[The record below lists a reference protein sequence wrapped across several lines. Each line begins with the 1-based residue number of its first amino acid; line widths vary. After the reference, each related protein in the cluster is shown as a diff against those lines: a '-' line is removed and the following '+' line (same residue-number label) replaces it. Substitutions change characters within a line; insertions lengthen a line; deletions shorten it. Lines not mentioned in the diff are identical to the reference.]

1 MSRLVDPTI
10 CPDCRALLDSV
21 GRCTGCGLHLRG
33 PLATELWTTMQTAD
47 GLVERLRGSA
57 LDVLDPAPTAQSTAQ
72 SAHQAV
78 HQADAGSGLPVHP
91 TRPGSTQPAPRRVPA
106 LSVPVVLLALGAI
119 CLLVAA
125 AVFVAVT
132 WSDLGLAARTCILL
146 ACTVLLAGI
155 AVVLT
160 RKDLRLGAE
169 TFWLVVAGMLVVDL
183 LGAQSSGLLGLDV
196 LGWRGS
202 SALIGGTLF
211 VLGTGVALWARN
223 QPVTALIGMQ
233 AVAVA
238 GALVAVTTNGWAARH
253 EVLGTTLALV
263 ACAALFLALRRRLP
277 GTAWSLAALSA
288 LSWLV
293 LLGHGMNRSTDGFDW
308 TDYAT
313 SSRVLPL
320 LLAVGIAAF
329 VAEVPAL
336 PRAAR
341 SVAAAGALVAF
352 GFAVVGPGGNEI
364 QSTLMLSGLL
374 ALAGLLAWFGPR
386 VWDHAAAVLAG
397 LGSLVGGATVALGI
411 WSVPGRLPTS
421 GDHPLGLSLPQAY
434 GAHPWLVLVIAFG
447 TAVALWGLRRLTPMP
462 TPESATHLA
471 AVLTAGIGGLA
482 LLGTVLGEQPT
493 LWVATVLAV
502 LVVLL
507 LAATTAL
514 VARDALVIAIGAVAT
529 GYVALLAL
537 RLALPSWLL
546 SAVVASVLMA
556 LAGAT
561 YARMRAPW
569 RVAGA
574 THLLLALLMGAWAV
588 SRWAALTDDLNVG
601 FGAFET
607 VQAVALASYAG
618 AVILAAGWISRD
630 RVSRLTA
637 ELAGIVFGLVALP
650 IDLDSTTVAMVLTI
664 VGTAICAA
672 SVVHRDRAQLG
683 WVGAAVLGVA
693 TVIRIDGQVSL
704 PELYTLPAAL
714 LLLGCGVWLLRRD
727 AQVGSIRALGSGLTL
742 ALLPSLLLALDEPV
756 TLRGAVIA
764 AAGLVVLA
772 IGVQQRLAAPF
783 LAGALTTGLL
793 ALRHLWPV
801 AEALPRWISL
811 GTVGLVLL
819 VVGLTWEARRR
830 NVQHAGRYLTAL
842 R

>member
-10 CPDCRALLDSV
+10 CPDCRALLDSA

-33 PLATELWTTMQTAD
+33 PLATELWSTMQSAD
-47 GLVERLRGSA
+47 GLIERLRGSVV
-57 LDVLDPAPTAQSTAQ
+57 DVLDPAP
-72 SAHQAV
+72 AHQA
-78 HQADAGSGLPVHP
+78 ASPATPGPELPTHP
-91 TRPGSTQPAPRRVPA
+91 ARPAATQPAPRRVPS

-125 AVFVAVT
+125 AVFVAVS

-146 ACTVLLAGI
+146 ACTALLAGI

-183 LGAQSSGLLGLDV
+183 LGAQSSGLLGLDA
-196 LGWRGS
+196 LGWRGT
-202 SALIGGTLF
+202 SALVGGTLF

-223 QPVTALIGMQ
+223 QPVTALFGMQ

-238 GALVAVTTNGWAARH
+238 GTLVTVSTNGWSARH
-253 EVLGTTLALV
+253 EVLGTTVALAV
-263 ACAALFLALRRRLP
+263 CAALFLALRRLLP

-288 LSWLV
+288 LSWVV

-308 TDYAT
+308 SDYAT
-313 SSRVLPL
+313 SGRVLPL
-320 LLAVGIAAF
+320 VLAMGIAAC
-329 VAEVPAL
+329 VAEVPGL

-352 GFAVVGPGGNEI
+352 AFAVVGPGGNQI
-364 QSTLMLSGLL
+364 QTTLMLSTLL

-397 LGSLVGGATVALGI
+397 PGSLVGGATVALGV
-411 WSVPGRLPTS
+411 WSVPGRLPAS
-421 GDHPLGLSLPQAY
+421 GDHPLGLPVPQAY
-434 GAHPWLVLVIAFG
+434 GAHPWLVLVIALG
-447 TAVALWGLRRLTPMP
+447 TAVALWGLRRLAPPLP
-462 TPESATHLA
+462 TPGSPTHLA
-471 AVLTAGIGGLA
+471 AVLTAGLAGLA
-482 LLGTVLGEQPT
+482 LLGAVLGARPA
-493 LWVATVLAV
+493 LWVATALAV
-502 LVVLL
+502 VVVLL

-514 VARDALVIAIGAVAT
+514 VARDGLVITIGTVGT

-561 YARMRAPW
+561 YARMRATW

-574 THLLLALLMGAWAV
+574 AHLLLALLMGAWAV
-588 SRWAALTDDLNVG
+588 SRWAALADLGVG
-601 FGAFET
+601 LGSTQT
-607 VQAVALASYAG
+607 VQAVALATYAA
-618 AVILAAGWISRD
+618 AVIVAAGWISRD
-630 RVSRLTA
+630 PISRLTA
-637 ELAGIVFGLVALP
+637 ELSGVVLGLVALP

-664 VGTAICAA
+664 LGTAVCAA
-672 SVVHRDRAQLG
+672 SVLHRDRAPLG

-693 TVIRIDGQVSL
+693 TLIRIDDQVSL

-727 AQVGSIRALGSGLTL
+727 PHVGSVRALGSGLTL

-756 TLRGAVIA
+756 TVRGAVIA

-811 GTVGLVLL
+811 GAVGLVLL